1 MAETAALAWRN
12 WAGTES
18 ATAAEVHAPRGVEQ
32 ISAVITAAAE
42 RGTTVRARGSG
53 HSFTSAAAAHGVAL
67 DLSNWTGVV
76 AEAGTGVDGA
86 EVTVRS
92 GTTLAA
98 LNAELD
104 RRGRAMANLGDIDAQ
119 TISGAISTGTHGTG
133 ARLGGIATQ
142 VSALELVLA
151 NGSVARCSATERPDL
166 FAAARIGLGALGVI
180 STVTLRTEA
189 AFALAAEERPEP
201 LDAVLE
207 GLDENCADNDHFEFY
222 WFPYG
227 QKALTKRNNRMPVGA
242 LPRPLGPARAF
253 FEYEIMENA
262 AFGALCKI
270 GRLVPQLVRPLN
282 KLSASVLSPRS
293 YSDVSH
299 KVFVS
304 SRRVRFVES
313 EYAIPRAALGEVL
326 AELRARVPQL
336 VEPVMFPVEVRVAAA
351 DDIWLSTAH
360 ERDSAYIAIH
370 QYRGMPYR
378 AYFALFESIVNAVGG
393 RPHWGKMHTLDA
405 GALRARYPRFDDF
418 ARVRSEVDPGGLFRN
433 PYCDRVLG
441 PI

>member
-18 ATAAEVHAPRGVEQ
+18 ATAAEVLAPRTTEQ
-32 ISAVITAAAE
+32 ISAAITSAAE
-42 RGTTVRARGSG
+42 RGLTVRARGSG
-53 HSFTSAAAAHGVAL
+53 HSFTPAAAAHGVAL
-67 DLSNWTGVV
+67 DLSGWTGVT
-76 AEAGTGVDGA
+76 AVDGA

-98 LNAELD
+98 LNTELD
-104 RRGRAMANLGDIDAQ
+104 RLGRAMANLGDIDAQ
-119 TISGAISTGTHGTG
+119 TISGAIATGTHGTG

-142 VSALELVLA
+142 VSALELALA
-151 NGSVARCSATERPDL
+151 DGTVARCSATERPDL

-180 STVTLRTEA
+180 STVTLRTEP
-189 AFALAAEERPEP
+189 AFALAAQERPEP

-207 GLDENCADNDHFEFY
+207 GLDDSCADNDHFEFY

-227 QKALTKRNNRMPVGA
+227 QKALTKRNNRLPGGA
-242 LPRPLGPARAF
+242 VPQPLGRAREF

-270 GRLVPQLVRPLN
+270 GRLVPRLVKPLN
-282 KLSASVLSPRS
+282 RLSASVLSPRA

-299 KVFVS
+299 KVFVT

-336 VEPVMFPVEVRVAAA
+336 VEPVMFPVEVRFAAA

-360 ERDSAYIAIH
+360 ERECAYIAIH
-370 QYRGMPYR
+370 QYRGMPYL
-378 AYFALFESIVNAVGG
+378 AYFSLFESIVSAVGG
-393 RPHWGKMHTLDA
+393 RPHWGKVHTLDA
-405 GALRARYPRFDDF
+405 EALRARYPRFDDF
-418 ARVRSEVDPGGLFRN
+418 TRVRSEVDPDGRFRN
-433 PYCDRVLG
+433 PYCDRVFG